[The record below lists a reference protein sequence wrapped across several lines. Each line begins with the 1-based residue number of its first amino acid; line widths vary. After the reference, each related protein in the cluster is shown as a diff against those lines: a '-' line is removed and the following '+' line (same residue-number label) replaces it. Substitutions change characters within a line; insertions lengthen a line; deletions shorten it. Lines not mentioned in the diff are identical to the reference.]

1 MCATLVRWCEE
12 LTAQHLVEVEIPP
25 QHAQGRSGRVG
36 SSQRGSQHSASTVM
50 NTRKYRGFGGPLR
63 LGAHVENDAR
73 TAGGVLRTML
83 GRLVVCW
90 GDEKDARAPGSTLP
104 PPPHPLRTTRT
115 RHAHRCPL
123 GGQGTPRTPVSIWWT
138 DPPLGAQAG
147 AATAVSIGWTPAS
160 TKRRYTSMGVTTC
173 AASSVASTSAAPSA
187 LSAAGASRA
196 RRHALNVAWSYLT

>member
-1 MCATLVRWCEE
+1 MKKTRAHP
-12 LTAQHLVEVEIPP
+12 APP
-25 QHAQGRSGRVG
+25 SPRPPTP
-36 SSQRGSQHSASTVM
+36 SA
-50 NTRKYRGFGGPLR
+50 
-63 LGAHVENDAR
+63 
-73 TAGGVLRTML
+73 
-83 GRLVVCW
+83 
-90 GDEKDARAPGSTLP
+90 
-104 PPPHPLRTTRT
+104 
-115 RHAHRCPL
+115 RHAHDTHTGVHSVDKARRGHPH
-123 GGQGTPRTPVSIWWT
+123 VSIWWT